1 MESTRNYCRPEVP
14 ALGACPGGLER
25 AFRHGR
31 VRDRPHCATAVTVA
45 TRPSAVNGR
54 TAVCPHKAV
63 HSAARRKHGHLHTG
77 ARTYS
82 SRNSGTRGP
91 VVCDSVCRGVQKA
104 NPERLGAGE
113 RRGRGW
119 EWPLREPGFPF
130 AVKMC
135 PETDRGGGCTKCHWI
150 THLKTIKMMNFVLRS
165 CITIKSLWC
174 LCFED
179 LIFAQSKIN
188 CP

>member
-1 MESTRNYCRPEVP
+1 MDTS
-14 ALGACPGGLER
+14 
-25 AFRHGR
+25 
-31 VRDRPHCATAVTVA
+31 
-45 TRPSAVNGR
+45 
-54 TAVCPHKAV
+54 
-63 HSAARRKHGHLHTG
+63 
-77 ARTYS
+77 
-82 SRNSGTRGP
+82 TRGP
-91 VVCDSVCRGVQKA
+91 AHAAAGIQAREAPSSVILSVRGVQKA
-104 NPERLGAGE
+104 NPQRLGAGE

-119 EWPLREPGFPF
+119 EWPLREPRFPF